1 MKLHS
6 SQHCPQG
13 TPLVG
18 SLCAALFSAD
28 NFWYRALVEQVTGDK
43 VTDMIW
49 LLLWLL
55 VVTIVTGALHGLW
68 KC

>member
-1 MKLHS
+1 MELHS
-6 SQHCPQG
+6 SQQYPQG

-28 NFWYRALVEQVTGDK
+28 NIWYRALVEQVTGDQ
-43 VTDMIW
+43 VTNMTL

-55 VVTIVTGALHGLW
+55 VVTIVTGTLHGLW
-68 KC
+68 